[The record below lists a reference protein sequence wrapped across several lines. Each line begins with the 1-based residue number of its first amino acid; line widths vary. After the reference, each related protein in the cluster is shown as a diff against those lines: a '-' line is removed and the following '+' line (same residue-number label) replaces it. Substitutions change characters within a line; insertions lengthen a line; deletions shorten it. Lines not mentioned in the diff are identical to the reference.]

1 MPQGRV
7 QGLPG
12 CLNCRQV
19 RAQEDFEALQASAHA
34 ERREL
39 EQQRITLAAQ
49 RQKVL
54 DAHYAGAIPL
64 DLLKIEQERIAS
76 QLGHID
82 AQLRTTD
89 ANFEEARKILADT
102 LDLARDCHAAYLEAN
117 DSTRRLFNQAFFSK
131 IYIDEDPE
139 TRERSVRVDYNEPF
153 GELLSRLVPARV
165 HRELQTR
172 SRAENKTS
180 RPENRAGGH
189 AFGSEVSEGQ
199 GCPPDTLVEVPGIEP
214 GSSGG
219 STGLLRVQLTRK
231 SQSPTLASSCS
242 GTQPLNLSMLTP
254 LAKVSY
260 QAFLMTS
267 GPGPKANSG

>member
-1 MPQGRV
+1 MPRGSSRSLTGCCCAATKTARRPLRRRHPTRPAQGRARTHREPTRAHRSAT
-7 QGLPG
+7 GHHR
-12 CLNCRQV
+12 RQ
-19 RAQEDFEALQASAHA
+19 L
-34 ERREL
+34 
-39 EQQRITLAAQ
+39 
-49 RQKVL
+49 
-54 DAHYAGAIPL
+54 
-64 DLLKIEQERIAS
+64 
-76 QLGHID
+76 
-82 AQLRTTD
+82 
-89 ANFEEARKILADT
+89 EEARKILADT

-139 TRERSVRVDYNEPF
+139 TRERSIRVDYNEPF

-165 HRELQTR
+165 HHELQTQ
-172 SRAENKTS
+172 SRAENRTP
-180 RPENRAGGH
+180 RPDNRAGGH
-189 AFGSEVSEGQ
+189 EFGSDASEGQ

-260 QAFLMTS
+260 QAF
-267 GPGPKANSG
+267 